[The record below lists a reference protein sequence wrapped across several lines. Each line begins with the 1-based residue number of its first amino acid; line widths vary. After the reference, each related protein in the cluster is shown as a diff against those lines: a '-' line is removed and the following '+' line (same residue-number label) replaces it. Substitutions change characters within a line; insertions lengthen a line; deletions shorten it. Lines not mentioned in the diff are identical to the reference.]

1 MDGSYIA
8 NTSSYVATT
17 GSSSSE
23 DRSSL
28 PDMVTT
34 AGVGYRP
41 RGAHAVSGFAG
52 TITES
57 TRPLRQAFCNKLI
70 PTPLDRAVCPL
81 LALSGHRLLH
91 CTCPL
96 SGVSGHDFLRPT
108 CLLLTQSGH

>member
-1 MDGSYIA
+1 MRRLLVILAITLLPSFAVAAHGPGGHMGGWGGGHMSGGWGGTAWAAGTHPTGIAPTCSIMDRSYIA

-52 TITES
+52 TITE
-57 TRPLRQAFCNKLI
+57 
-70 PTPLDRAVCPL
+70 
-81 LALSGHRLLH
+81 
-91 CTCPL
+91 
-96 SGVSGHDFLRPT
+96 
-108 CLLLTQSGH
+108 